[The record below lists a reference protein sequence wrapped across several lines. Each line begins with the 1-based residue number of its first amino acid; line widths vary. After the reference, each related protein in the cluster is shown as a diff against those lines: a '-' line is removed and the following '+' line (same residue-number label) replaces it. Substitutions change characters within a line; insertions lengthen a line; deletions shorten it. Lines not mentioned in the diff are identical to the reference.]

1 MVNRIVSRLRVGAC
15 LLGLF
20 SFVFATAQTPPVADD
35 DSLPI
40 AILIKALTPACS
52 SFTATPVSVLAGGS
66 VALAATCT
74 NSPTTYEWYRDT
86 TLLATTATA
95 TYSTTAPT
103 TVATYIYSVVAKR
116 GSIPSLRKSANVS
129 VITVPPLSVSAAA
142 STTVGTAV
150 AIQGTFNAPA
160 NSANVRVS
168 IGNSPIANISNVTS
182 SFSTSWTPTQ
192 SGVYQVRVEAI
203 SIATSQVLAT
213 NTTKVVVA
221 ELPAATALAVPGT
234 SSAGATAGG
243 FGVSDMGGAQ
253 YSIPISIPPGIAG
266 MQPSV
271 SLSYSSTGG
280 NGHVGVGWAIGGLS
294 AISRCPKTIA
304 QDGVRAGIN
313 YDKDIENDA
322 FCLDGQ
328 RLIPV
333 GTPSLAIGQAVS
345 GVNIGEVKVREY
357 RTEIDRYDRILSYE
371 ATSNSAEVYKNNV
384 GGPSNF
390 KVFSKSGQIMEYGS
404 RWWSLNNGNSQVA
417 SDPDRGNTVRVWPLD
432 KVADRNGNYYV
443 VDYAGNA
450 NLINSG
456 PAIVTNSAPGAIKPV
471 GAFPQVEFYPAQITY
486 TFNKGKN
493 LTSVN
498 RVIFEYGDRPAND
511 RHVLFDSGAG
521 QHILTKRLQG
531 ISTYIDGQII
541 DYDNIPLPNPLTNQN
556 LYPICSGAQC
566 GTKVKEYRLAY
577 DATPA
582 TTRSRLVS
590 LEECAS
596 DGVCLPKT
604 TFAWTGYSK
613 NLLGAGSGVKNLGAA
628 DVNDFKSFTVADVD
642 GDGRSDL
649 VRRYGASNTGHVQ
662 VLLSRGDTF
671 ETRDLYRS
679 GGGEIA
685 GPDATSY
692 GFGDFNGDGRA
703 DFFGYNPVNGG
714 FFRLCLTNVGATAMD
729 CTDYPPSVI
738 QQPSNDY
745 FLQGD
750 FDGDGKT
757 DLLLF
762 RGLQNAGNV
771 ATATYD
777 WDLLLGTSTGLST
790 TPRRVRTP
798 YGGGTMVNG
807 KLYAFSAL
815 STLVGDF
822 NGDGR
827 ADLLMRKVP
836 EACVTRELSFKTE
849 APCTPPRGTSA
860 GPTDSIS
867 WQMFLS
873 TPEIGPSNLFAW
885 TPREVNL
892 ENTKYP
898 SKYRATIDF
907 NGDGL
912 ADVFTEKK
920 RLCLSGGDGSFGSF
934 ETVIAGSAT
943 DGYTSGGLCRGGPND
958 PAGLIDL
965 PSEWSSVSFDEIIF
979 GDFDG
984 DGRTD
989 MMMRKPNSKANICLA
1004 RSSSDTSTP
1013 KGNIVYFECGDRTP
1027 FKDANGVPDGTSV
1040 GDWALAT
1047 NESFA
1052 DTKVGDFNGDGKTD
1066 LVSSVTG
1073 NTHSV
1078 ILSLAG
1084 DATGTSA
1091 TKTLSD
1097 QIVRITNGLGA
1108 FTEIV
1113 YAPITDNSVYTKGT
1127 GQTGNRIDIQS
1138 PMYVVK
1144 STSSSNGIGG
1154 TFDTAYTYEG
1164 LVGET
1169 TGRGLMGFAKRT
1181 VTHNNGASS
1190 VRTEMTYEQGAAG
1203 EWWKAGRIKSVR
1215 KFLDTSTD
1223 PINEAIN
1230 TYAAKAS
1237 PLSAKVIQ
1245 VHLVSTIEKSWN
1257 VNKTN
1262 GREAL
1267 PYTITDTP
1275 LADIDQYGNV
1285 GKVIATSY
1293 EPSGTANRY
1302 SKVTVNTFGVE
1313 DPTNWILGRLSSASV
1328 THNMPG
1334 PTASTSRSTA
1344 RTSSFDYYPASGQLK
1359 TERVEPN
1366 SANLD
1371 ELLTTTYTY
1380 GDPFGQRTQTKVDF
1394 YENGVPQSRSSTTA
1408 YTADGRFVASMTNA
1422 YSQTVTYTG
1431 YDRRFGGVTSSK
1443 GINGLVGNTFYD
1455 AFGRKVGEELKDSA
1469 GNRLAMSIMTYSPFP
1484 NASSPTGVIVNTKN
1498 HTGSE
1503 SQAQADSLGRE
1514 VSSSALRFDGTSV
1527 ASITTYDAFGRKA
1540 WVSGP
1545 RGGTGTTSA
1554 YLTTTFEYDKLAR
1567 PIAQVIRAGKN
1578 APAGTVQTRTTTEY
1592 GVQAVNGTTYSLLTA
1607 VQDGAQY
1614 AGASAT
1620 HTIVKYTDSQGRTF
1634 KITDNATKDTTYGYD
1649 PLGNLENVTGP
1660 GAISETMTY
1669 DVRGRK
1675 KSSTNANITGKYTYV
1690 YNGAGELISQTD
1702 PKLQTTTMTYD
1713 LLGRMDSRT
1722 EAGSFTFVSTW
1733 TYDNSATGPRAGKL
1747 WSNTGG
1753 GTTHTFIYD
1762 AQNRLTQTDSTIVGK
1777 TYNRYT
1783 LYNAQGQVSYVG
1795 YPDSANDVAPFGV
1808 RHSYNAYGYAT
1819 TVARQ
1824 DNPGEIYWTTTNR
1837 FDDGSLTTANHG
1849 GALYE
1854 KDYDPL
1860 GRQSAIR
1867 LKQSNG
1873 AAAQSS
1879 TYSYDA
1885 IGNVLSR
1892 SQSYASLPANN
1903 YTENFCYDKLNRV
1916 TSSSTATGCSSPQF
1930 SYSDD
1935 GNLLAKG
1942 GSTGN
1947 IGTITYGS
1955 TARTNNAGPHA
1966 VASANGK
1973 NYVYDANGNF
1983 TNYSPNTDGAGNRT
1997 SYVDYMPFNLPL
2009 SITGSNAN
2017 ISGLTSTSVIF
2028 YDYDA
2033 DHTRVGERV
2042 VSGLN
2047 SGTSTTYVGPGFF
2060 EVANN
2065 ANGSKEYRHYIGGPD
2080 GTIGIRTV
2088 AVDASNNVL
2097 TSANGQTT
2105 RYWFKDHLGS
2115 PASEYDAG
2123 AVNLTPM
2130 GFDTWGLRRKNTSAN
2145 NFTQSLSTADLAS
2158 YQSPR
2163 GYTGHEHLDDVG
2175 LIHMNGRIYDPMIGR
2190 FMQPD
2195 PVISEPYNSQNFNRY
2210 AYVLN
2215 NPLMYTDPSGY
2226 STWTEIRRPV
2236 AAIVVAIV
2244 TQGAVQ
2250 MWGADAFA
2258 GELAISS
2265 AMDGGAAAAQATIDA
2280 YATVASGFAA
2290 GGVSGGNIQSAIA
2303 GAFSAGLFFGV
2314 GELGLGSGSIGN
2326 IAAHAAAGC
2335 VSAGVQGGSCKAGA
2349 LSAGFAEFA
2358 GPRLLTGNMIADTAV
2373 HATLGG
2379 IGSLAGGGKFGNGA
2393 ITGAFGYLF
2402 NCGVHD
2408 CTKPGAAYP
2417 EPGPAWSG
2425 QFSPVEEPGLIQVC
2439 AIDCIAG
2446 IAGVGRG
2453 IFRALVGNLSNA
2465 PPDPIPSNAK
2475 KVLEYVE
2482 SNGGA
2487 SPSGYK
2493 GAGKFENDG
2502 RANSQVLPK
2511 ANAEGKPITYKE
2523 YDVNVYQ
2530 KGVNRGAERIV
2541 RGSDNKA
2548 YYTNDHYRSFKP
2560 MN

>member
-1 MVNRIVSRLRVGAC
+1 MANRVNSRLRIGAC

-20 SFVFATAQTPPVADD
+20 SFVFATAQTPPPVADD
-35 DSLPI
+35 DSFPF
-40 AILIKALTPACS
+40 AILIKALTPVCS
-52 SFTATPVSVLAGGS
+52 AFTASPASVLSGGNI
-66 VALAATCT
+66 ALAATCT
-74 NSPTTYEWYRDT
+74 NSPTAYEWYRGT
-86 TLLATTATA
+86 TLLGTTTTATFP
-95 TYSTTAPT
+95 TTAPT
-103 TVATYIYSVVAKR
+103 TVATYEYAVVAKR
-116 GSIPSLRKSANVS
+116 GNIPSLRKSANVN
-129 VITVPPLSVSAAA
+129 VIAVPPLSVSAPT

-150 AIQGTFNAPA
+150 SVSGTFSAPA
-160 NSANVRVS
+160 NSANVRVTV
-168 IGNSPIANISNVTS
+168 GGTVTNLANVTG

-213 NTTKVVVA
+213 NNTTKVVVA
-221 ELPAATALAVPGT
+221 DIPSVAEMARPVT

-243 FGVSDMGGAQ
+243 FGVSDMGSAQ

-271 SLSYSSTGG
+271 SLGYSNTGG

-304 QDGVRAGIN
+304 QDGARAGIN

-371 ATSNSAEVYKNNV
+371 ATANSAESYRNNV

-450 NLINSG
+450 NLISSG
-456 PAIVTNSAPGAIKPV
+456 PAVVTNAAPGAIKPV

-486 TFNKGKN
+486 TFNKGKGI
-493 LTSVN
+493 TSVN
-498 RVIFEYGDRPAND
+498 RVLFEYADRPAND
-511 RHVLFDSGAG
+511 RHVMFDSGAG
-521 QHILTKRLQG
+521 QHILTKRLQS
-531 ISTYIDGQII
+531 ISTYVDGQII

-613 NLLGAGSGVKNLGAA
+613 NLLGAGSGVKNLGGA
-628 DVNDFKSFTVADVD
+628 DVNDFKSFTVADID

-649 VRRYGASNTGHVQ
+649 VRRYGGSNTGHVQ
-662 VLLSRGDTF
+662 ALLSRGDTF

-703 DFFGYNPVNGG
+703 DFFGYNPVSGG

-738 QQPSNDY
+738 QQPSNDF

-815 STLVGDF
+815 SALVGDF

-849 APCTPPRGTSA
+849 APCSPPRGTSA

-934 ETVIAGSAT
+934 ETVIGGTAA
-943 DGYTSGGLCRGGPND
+943 DGYTTGGLCQGGLSNS
-958 PAGLIDL
+958 GQIDL
-965 PSEWSSVSFDEIIF
+965 PLEWGSVSFDEIIF

-989 MMMRKPNSKANICLA
+989 MMIRKPSSTSSVCLA
-1004 RSSSDTSTP
+1004 RSSATATP
-1013 KGNIVYFECGDRTP
+1013 PLGNIVSFEC
-1027 FKDANGVPDGTSV
+1027 A
-1040 GDWALAT
+1040 DWPLAT

-1066 LVSSVTG
+1066 LVSSVAN
-1073 NTHSV
+1073 NTNSV

-1084 DATGTSA
+1084 GATGTSA

-1108 FTEIV
+1108 YTEIV
-1113 YAPITDNSVYTKGT
+1113 YAPITDGSVYTKGS

-1181 VTHNNGASS
+1181 VTHNNGAAS

-1203 EWWKAGRIKSVR
+1203 EWWKAGRIKTVR
-1215 KFLDTSTD
+1215 KFLDASTD

-1230 TYAAKAS
+1230 TYAAKAN

-1262 GREAL
+1262 AREAL

-1285 GKVIATSY
+1285 GKVVATSY
-1293 EPSGTANRY
+1293 EPTGTANRY
-1302 SKVTVNTFGVE
+1302 SKVTVNTFSAE
-1313 DPTNWILGRLSSASV
+1313 DPTNWILGRLSTASV

-1334 PTASTSRSTA
+1334 PTVNTSRSTV
-1344 RTSSFDYYPASGQLK
+1344 RTSSFDYYANNGQLK

-1366 SANLD
+1366 GNLED
-1371 ELLTTTYTY
+1371 RLTTTYTY
-1380 GDPFGQRTQTKVDF
+1380 GDPFGQRTQTKVEF
-1394 YENGVPQSRSSTTA
+1394 YENSVLQSRSSTTA

-1422 YSQTVTYTG
+1422 YSQTVSYTG

-1443 GINGLVGNTFYD
+1443 GINGLVGNTYYD

-1484 NASSPTGVIVNTKN
+1484 STGAPTGVIVNTKN

-1503 SQAQADSLGRE
+1503 SQMQADSLGRE
-1514 VSSSALRFDGTSV
+1514 VSSSARRFDGTPV
-1527 ASITTYDAFGRKA
+1527 ASITAYDAFGRKA

-1545 RGGTGTTSA
+1545 RGGTGATSA

-1578 APAGTVQTRTTTEY
+1578 TPSGTEQTRTTTEY

-1607 VQDGAQY
+1607 IQSGAQY
-1614 AGASAT
+1614 AGATAT

-1634 KITDNATKDTTYGYD
+1634 KITDNAAKDTTYGYD
-1649 PLGNLENVTGP
+1649 PLGNLENVAGP

-1690 YNGAGELISQTD
+1690 YNGAGELIQQTD

-1713 LLGRMDSRT
+1713 LLGRMVSRT

-1733 TYDNSATGPRAGKL
+1733 VYNNNASGSSAGKL
-1747 WSNTGG
+1747 LSNSAA
-1753 GTTHTFIYD
+1753 GTTHAFIYD
-1762 AQNRLTQTDSTIVGK
+1762 AQSRLTQTDSTIVGK

-1795 YPDSANDVAPFGV
+1795 YPDSANNIAPFGV

-1819 TVARQ
+1819 TVARH
-1824 DNPGEIYWTTTNR
+1824 DNPAEIYWTTTGR
-1837 FDDGSLTTANHG
+1837 FDDGSLATANQG

-1854 KDYDPL
+1854 KDYDTL
-1860 GRQSAIR
+1860 GRQSGIR
-1867 LKQSNG
+1867 LKTAGS
-1873 AAAQSS
+1873 AAVQTSAY
-1879 TYSYDA
+1879 TYDN
-1885 IGNVLSR
+1885 IGNVLTR
-1892 SQSYASLPANN
+1892 GQTYASLPANN

-1916 TSSSTATGCSSPQF
+1916 TSSAGCSATQF
-1930 SYSDD
+1930 TYSDD
-1935 GNLLAKG
+1935 GNLISKG
-1942 GSTGN
+1942 GTTGN
-1947 IGTITYGS
+1947 VGTITYGT
-1955 TARTNNAGPHA
+1955 TARTNGAGPHA

-1973 NYVYDANGNF
+1973 TYAYDENGNFIYYKPYTDANGN
-1983 TNYSPNTDGAGNRT
+1983 RI
-1997 SYVDYMPFNLPL
+1997 SYVEYMPFNLPR
-2009 SITGSNAN
+2009 SITGNNTN
-2017 ISGLTSTSVIF
+2017 ISGLSAVSQLV

-2033 DHTRVGERV
+2033 DHTRISEQVY
-2042 VSGLN
+2042 SGPN
-2047 SGTSTTYVGPGFF
+2047 AGSSTIYVGPGFF

-2065 ANGSKEYRHYIGGPD
+2065 ANGTKEYRHYIGGPD

-2097 TSANGQTT
+2097 TSANAQTT

-2123 AVNLTPM
+2123 AVNLTPL
-2130 GFDTWGLRRKNTSAN
+2130 GFDTWGLRRKSTTANT
-2145 NFTQSLSTADLAS
+2145 FTQSLSTADLAS

-2195 PVISEPYNSQNFNRY
+2195 PIISEPYNSQNFNRY

-2226 STWTEIRRPV
+2226 STWTEIRGPV
-2236 AAIVVAIV
+2236 VGIIV
-2244 TQGAVQ
+2244 AVLTYNAG
-2250 MWGADAFA
+2250 MAFA
-2258 GELAISS
+2258 MEGTVGVMSPQYIAAAEFYSS
-2265 AMDGGAAAAQATIDA
+2265 AAA
-2280 YATVASGFAA
+2280 GFAA
-2290 GGVSGGNIQSAIA
+2290 GGVSGGNIESAVF
-2303 GAFSAGLFFGV
+2303 GAFSGGALSSV
-2314 GELGLGSGSIGN
+2314 GAAYAAGSIN
-2326 IAAHAAAGC
+2326 LAEKIIAHAVIGCVGAGVNGGSCGQGAASGGFAAAAGS
-2335 VSAGVQGGSCKAGA
+2335 VLANANLDNMFTRAVVGGAASQ
-2349 LSAGFAEFA
+2349 
-2358 GPRLLTGNMIADTAV
+2358 
-2373 HATLGG
+2373 
-2379 IGSLAGGGKFGNGA
+2379 LAGGKFGNGA
-2393 ITGAFGYLF
+2393 FTAAFNYLL
-2402 NCGVHD
+2402 NDAVHEGKGCGSD
-2408 CTKPGAAYP
+2408 GTQTC
-2417 EPGPAWSG
+2417 
-2425 QFSPVEEPGLIQVC
+2425 
-2439 AIDCIAG
+2439 
-2446 IAGVGRG
+2446 GRG
-2453 IFRALVGNLSNA
+2453 ELAANNEAQGGPLSSMKY
-2465 PPDPIPSNAK
+2465 IGIGF
-2475 KVLEYVE
+2475 E
-2482 SNGGA
+2482 SLWE
-2487 SPSGYK
+2487 
-2493 GAGKFENDG
+2493 AGKD
-2502 RANSQVLPK
+2502 
-2511 ANAEGKPITYKE
+2511 TYLKFAS
-2523 YDVNVYQ
+2523 VVSFFTPL
-2530 KGVNRGAERIV
+2530 GAERAGALAVKEVATLATKEGASTGFKIGEKATKYSAGQINV
-2541 RGSDNKA
+2541 NLTQVQAIDNLAANGYAKA
-2548 YYTNDHYRSFKP
+2548 LSQDGTVTIMTKGDKTYRFYPSSTGGGVAGAASGVPSASVSLLDKIISKLRFIGKE
-2560 MN
+2560 